1 LLRKSIVGP
10 PFQTHFI
17 YPLLSNTLV
26 PIFEQEVPSTGSC
39 KFVVGRVVGTDLFKA
54 TPLFQT
60 NFFPDLTHVKVFPE
74 ATDVIPIVLQPAPA
88 LTAAFAGIRG
98 SDKVRESIERN
109 EDMFLFIIGVLS

>member
-17 YPLLSNTLV
+17 NPLLSDTLV

-39 KFVVGRVVGTDLFKA
+39 KFVVDRVVGTDLFKA

-60 NFFPDLTHVKVFPE
+60 NFFPDLTHVKVLPE
-74 ATDVIPIVLQPAPA
+74 ATDVIPIVLQLDPA
-88 LTAAFAGIRG
+88 LTAALAGIRG
-98 SDKVRESIERN
+98 REIDRVSIDKKVIS
-109 EDMFLFIIGVLS
+109 FLFITS